1 MENTMRRV
9 VVTGLGVISPVGNT
23 VEACWNSLKSGV
35 HGIGPITLFDTTDYK
50 TKIAAEVKDF
60 DPRAYMDKTEVL
72 RSDAFSQYG
81 VAAACQAVEES
92 GVIGTLPPE
101 RVAVYFGSGIGG
113 IRTFTE
119 EHNKLLARG
128 PKRVSPYFIPMLIA
142 NMAAG
147 MIAIRFNCRGAAM
160 PSVTACASGTNAIGE
175 AMRAIRHGY
184 ADAVITGGSEAAM
197 TECGVAGFINMQAL
211 STSEDPNAACLPFDK
226 RRGGFVIG
234 EGGAALVLEEY
245 EHAVKRGAKIYGEVC
260 GYGATCDAFHIT
272 APRPDGSG
280 GAKAMVMALADG
292 CVTAEE
298 VGYIN
303 AHGTSTPLND
313 AGETAAVKAVFG
325 EHAYRLAISSTKSM
339 TGHMLGA
346 AGAVEAIFT
355 ALSLRDGYLPAT
367 IHYQVP
373 DPACDLDVVP
383 GQGRSADIRYAL
395 SNSLGFGGHNGTL
408 LLKKW
413 EGAPLCS

>member
-184 ADAVITGGSEAAM
+184 ADAVITGGSEAAI

-245 EHAVKRGAKIYGEVC
+245 EHAKARGAKIYAEVA
-260 GYGATCDAFHIT
+260 GYGANCDAHHIT
-272 APRPDGSG
+272 APAPG
-280 GAKAMVMALADG
+280 GAGGAACMAQALADAG
-292 CVTAEE
+292 MKPEE

-303 AHGTSTPLND
+303 AHGTSTHMND
-313 AGETAAVKAVFG
+313 ACETAAIHTTFG
-325 EHAYRLAISSTKSM
+325 DHAARLAVSSTKSM
-339 TGHMLGA
+339 TGHLLGA

-355 ALSLRDGYLPAT
+355 AMALVEGYLPAT
-367 IHYQVP
+367 IGYQVP
-373 DPACDLDVVP
+373 DPACDLDIVP
-383 GQGRSADIRYAL
+383 NQGRKADIKAAL
-395 SNSLGFGGHNGTL
+395 SNSLGFGGHNACIV
-408 LLKKW
+408 LKKW
-413 EGAPLCS
+413 EG

>member
-1 MENTMRRV
+1 M
-9 VVTGLGVISPVGNT
+9 GNT
-23 VEACWNSLKSGV
+23 VEACWNSLKSAL

-92 GVIGTLPPE
+92 GCHRHPAPE

-184 ADAVITGGSEAAM
+184 ADAVITGGSEAAI

-272 APRPDGSG
+272 APRPDGSARRPGHSAGPAG
-280 GAKAMVMALADG
+280 GWPPG
-292 CVTAEE
+292 RR
-298 VGYIN
+298 
-303 AHGTSTPLND
+303 
-313 AGETAAVKAVFG
+313 AGVHQRPRHRDPHERFPGDPGG
-325 EHAYRLAISSTKSM
+325 EAGPGRGGGQEGLHELHQVHDRPHA
-339 TGHMLGA
+339 
-346 AGAVEAIFT
+346 
-355 ALSLRDGYLPAT
+355 
-367 IHYQVP
+367 
-373 DPACDLDVVP
+373 
-383 GQGRSADIRYAL
+383 GRRP
-395 SNSLGFGGHNGTL
+395 
-408 LLKKW
+408 
-413 EGAPLCS
+413 APLRPWPV

>member
-1 MENTMRRV
+1 MEQTMRRV
-9 VVTGLGVISPVGNT
+9 VVTGLGVISPVGNDVDT
-23 VEACWNSLKSGV
+23 CWNNLISGV

-60 DPRAYMDKTEVL
+60 DPRAYMDKTDML
-72 RSDAFSQYG
+72 RSDRFAQYG
-81 VAAACQAVEES
+81 LAAACQAVEES

-147 MIAIRFNCRGAAM
+147 MIAIRFNCQGAAI
-160 PSVTACASGTNAIGE
+160 PAVTACASGTNAIGE
-175 AMRAIRHGY
+175 AVRAIRHGY
-184 ADAVITGGSEAAM
+184 ADAVISGGAEAAIS
-197 TECGVAGFINMQAL
+197 ECGIAGFINMQAL
-211 STSEDPNAACLPFDK
+211 SVSEDPEAACLPFDR

-234 EGGAALVLEEY
+234 EGAAALVLEEY

-272 APRPDGSG
+272 APRPDGTT
-280 GAKAMVMALADG
+280 GARAITLAL
-292 CVTAEE
+292 EE
-298 VGYIN
+298 AGYRPGETVYIN
-303 AHGTSTPLND
+303 AHGTGTPMND
-313 AGETAAVKAVFG
+313 VMETGVVKQALGEEAYKA
-325 EHAYRLAISSTKSM
+325 YMSSTKSM

-346 AGAVEAIFT
+346 AGAIEALACLK
-355 ALSLRDGYLPAT
+355 ALNEGILPPT
-367 IHYQVP
+367 IHLMDP
-373 DPACDLDVVP
+373 DPECDLNYV
-383 GQGRSADIRYAL
+383 ANKAIRTDLDLAL
-395 SNSLGFGGHNGTL
+395 SNSLGFGGHNACL
-408 LLKKW
+408 AFRKVKV
-413 EGAPLCS
+413 

>member
-184 ADAVITGGSEAAM
+184 ADAVITGGSEAAI

-272 APRPDGSG
+272 SPAEDGSG
-280 GAKAMVMALADG
+280 AARAMENAIKDAGMA
-292 CVTAEE
+292 AEDIDY
-298 VGYIN
+298 VN
-303 AHGTSTPLND
+303 AHGTSTHHND
-313 AGETAAVKAVFG
+313 LFETKAI
-325 EHAYRLAISSTKSM
+325 RLALGDHAEKVKINSTKSM
-339 TGHMLGA
+339 IGHLLGA
-346 AGAVEAIFT
+346 AGGVEFITCVKSIQDGFVHAT
-355 ALSLRDGYLPAT
+355 AGLEKPGEG
-367 IHYQVP
+367 
-373 DPACDLDVVP
+373 CDLDYTMGDGVSMNVDV
-383 GQGRSADIRYAL
+383 AI
-395 SNSLGFGGHNGTL
+395 SNSLGFGGHNASL
-408 LLKKW
+408 IVKKFS
-413 EGAPLCS
+413 E

>member
-184 ADAVITGGSEAAM
+184 ADAVITGGSEAAI

-245 EHAVKRGAKIYGEVC
+245 EHAKARGATIYAEVA
-260 GYGATCDAFHIT
+260 GYGNTCDAHHIT
-272 APRPDGSG
+272 APDPEAK
-280 GAKAMVMALADG
+280 GAARAFELALQEAG
-292 CVTAEE
+292 INNLAEHQL
-298 VGYIN
+298 YIN

-313 AGETAAVKAVFG
+313 SSETLAIKLALGEEQARRAK
-325 EHAYRLAISSTKSM
+325 ISSTKSM

-346 AGAVEAIFT
+346 AGAVEAIASVM
-355 ALSLRDGYLPAT
+355 ALYTGILPPT
-367 IHYQVP
+367 IHYEQP
-373 DPACDLDVVP
+373 DPACDLDYLPNHSVQLQP
-383 GQGRSADIRYAL
+383 TIAL
-395 SNSLGFGGHNGTL
+395 SDSLGFGGHNGCLAFTRV
-408 LLKKW
+408 
-413 EGAPLCS
+413 

>member
-184 ADAVITGGSEAAM
+184 ADAVITGGSEAAI

-272 APRPDGSG
+272 SPAEDGSG
-280 GAKAMVMALADG
+280 AARAMENAIKDAGMA
-292 CVTAEE
+292 AEDIDY
-298 VGYIN
+298 VN
-303 AHGTSTPLND
+303 AHGTSTHHND
-313 AGETAAVKAVFG
+313 LFETKAI
-325 EHAYRLAISSTKSM
+325 RLALGDHAEKVKINSTKSM
-339 TGHMLGA
+339 IGHLLGA
-346 AGAVEAIFT
+346 AGGVEFIT
-355 ALSLRDGYLPAT
+355 CVKSIQDGFVHAT
-367 IHYQVP
+367 VGLEKP
-373 DPACDLDVVP
+373 GEGCDLDYTMGDGVSMNVDV
-383 GQGRSADIRYAL
+383 AI
-395 SNSLGFGGHNGTL
+395 SNSLGFGGHNASL
-408 LLKKW
+408 IVKKFS
-413 EGAPLCS
+413 E

>member
-184 ADAVITGGSEAAM
+184 ADAVITGGSEAAI

-272 APRPDGSG
+272 SPAEDGSG
-280 GAKAMVMALADG
+280 AARAMENAIKDAG
-292 CVTAEE
+292 ITAEDIDY
-298 VGYIN
+298 VN
-303 AHGTSTPLND
+303 AHGTSTHHND
-313 AGETAAVKAVFG
+313 LFETKAI
-325 EHAYRLAISSTKSM
+325 RLALGDHAEKVKINSTKSM
-339 TGHMLGA
+339 IGHLLGA
-346 AGAVEAIFT
+346 AGGVEFIT
-355 ALSLRDGYLPAT
+355 CVKSIQDGFVHAT
-367 IHYQVP
+367 VGLEKP
-373 DPACDLDVVP
+373 GEGCDLDYTMGDGVSMNVDV
-383 GQGRSADIRYAL
+383 AI
-395 SNSLGFGGHNGTL
+395 SNSLGFGGHNASL
-408 LLKKW
+408 IVKKFS
-413 EGAPLCS
+413 E

>member
-1 MENTMRRV
+1 MENTTRRV

-184 ADAVITGGSEAAM
+184 ADAVITGGSEAAI

-211 STSEDPNAACLPFDK
+211 SVSDNIDAASLPFD
-226 RRGGFVIG
+226 RRRAGFVLR
-234 EGGAALVLEEY
+234 EGAAVVVLENY
-245 EHAVKRGAKIYGEVC
+245 DHAVARGAHIYAEMC
-260 GYGATCDAFHIT
+260 GYGNTCDAHHIT
-272 APRPDGSG
+272 APDPQGL
-280 GAKAMVMALADG
+280 GAMRAMRQALAEG
-292 CVTAEE
+292 GFT
-298 VGYIN
+298 VGDLGHLN
-303 AHGTSTPLND
+303 AHGTSTHAND
-313 AGETAAVKAVFG
+313 SMESAALYALAGEAARDIPVVSVKG
-325 EHAYRLAISSTKSM
+325 C
-339 TGHMLGA
+339 TGHMLGG
-346 AGAVEAIFT
+346 AGAVEAIVC
-355 ALSLRDGYLPAT
+355 ALSVVN
-367 IHYQVP
+367 Q
-373 DPACDLDVVP
+373 VVP
-383 GQGRSADIRYAL
+383 PTVGFSEADPESPVRVSSQPVFDYPQKVAL
-395 SNSLGFGGHNGTL
+395 SNSLGFGGHNASL
-408 LLKKW
+408 ALSPFA
-413 EGAPLCS
+413 E

>member
-1 MENTMRRV
+1 M
-9 VVTGLGVISPVGNT
+9 
-23 VEACWNSLKSGV
+23 
-35 HGIGPITLFDTTDYK
+35 
-50 TKIAAEVKDF
+50 KDF

-184 ADAVITGGSEAAM
+184 ADAVITGGSEAAI

-245 EHAVKRGAKIYGEVC
+245 EHAVNRGATIYGEVC

-272 APRPDGSG
+272 APRPDGSA
-280 GAKAMVMALADG
+280 GARAIQLALQEAG
-292 CVTAEE
+292 HQAGERV
-298 VGYIN
+298 YIN
-303 AHGTSTPLND
+303 AHGTGTHMND
-313 AGETAAVKAVFG
+313 ACETAAIHAVFG
-325 EHAYRLAISSTKSM
+325 EHAKQLTVVSTKSM
-339 TGHMLGA
+339 TGHLLGG
-346 AGAVEAIFT
+346 AGGIEAVFT
-355 ALSLRDGYLPAT
+355 ALALRDQFAPPT
-367 IHYQVP
+367 IHYEQP
-373 DPACDLDVVP
+373 DPECDLDYVP
-383 GQGRSADIRYAL
+383 NAGRAQAMTYAL
-395 SNSLGFGGHNGTL
+395 SNSLGFGGHNACIAL
-408 LLKKW
+408 RRW
-413 EGAPLCS
+413 EG

>member
-184 ADAVITGGSEAAM
+184 ADAVITGGSEAAI

-272 APRPDGSG
+272 SPAEDGSG
-280 GAKAMVMALADG
+280 AARAMENAIKDAG
-292 CVTAEE
+292 ITAEDIDY
-298 VGYIN
+298 VN
-303 AHGTSTPLND
+303 AHGTSTHHND
-313 AGETAAVKAVFG
+313 LFETKAI
-325 EHAYRLAISSTKSM
+325 RLALGDHAEKVKINSTKSM
-339 TGHMLGA
+339 IGHLLGA
-346 AGAVEAIFT
+346 AGGVEFITCVKSIQDGFVHAT
-355 ALSLRDGYLPAT
+355 AGLEKPGEG
-367 IHYQVP
+367 
-373 DPACDLDVVP
+373 CDLDYTMGDGVSMNVDV
-383 GQGRSADIRYAL
+383 AI
-395 SNSLGFGGHNGTL
+395 SNSLGFGGHNASL
-408 LLKKW
+408 IVKKFS
-413 EGAPLCS
+413 E

>member
-23 VEACWNSLKSGV
+23 VEAGWNSLKSGV

-184 ADAVITGGSEAAM
+184 ADAVITGGSEAAI
-197 TECGVAGFINMQAL
+197 TECGVAGFVHKEAL
-211 STSEDPNAACLPFDK
+211 SNPEDPNPARLPLHNRK
-226 RRGGFVIG
+226 GGLG
-234 EGGAALVLEEY
+234 LGGGGAAPGVGGD
-245 EHAVKRGAKIYGEVC
+245 EHGRE
-260 GYGATCDAFHIT
+260 
-272 APRPDGSG
+272 
-280 GAKAMVMALADG
+280 
-292 CVTAEE
+292 
-298 VGYIN
+298 
-303 AHGTSTPLND
+303 
-313 AGETAAVKAVFG
+313 AG
-325 EHAYRLAISSTKSM
+325 R
-339 TGHMLGA
+339 
-346 AGAVEAIFT
+346 
-355 ALSLRDGYLPAT
+355 
-367 IHYQVP
+367 
-373 DPACDLDVVP
+373 
-383 GQGRSADIRYAL
+383 
-395 SNSLGFGGHNGTL
+395 
-408 LLKKW
+408 
-413 EGAPLCS
+413 